1 MESISRQH
9 QTFGVASVEPIYL
22 IIFVLEGGPM
32 TSCNLQGVTFFSSW
46 SLVCQDT
53 KRAIRIYEGLND
65 KKGEATR
72 VQQTLH
78 PYLLEMT
85 YPFNV
90 LGLVFR
96 PPVLASFEHA
106 WTTASF
112 FLDAITSLCRHLSAS
127 AKPIVFSKGLAW
139 INHCSGLTKMGDFDE
154 ASVRGWG
161 INVESSSTV
170 G

>member
-1 MESISRQH
+1 MKKI
-9 QTFGVASVEPIYL
+9 VYL
-22 IIFVLEGGPM
+22 S

-85 YPFNV
+85 YPFNF
-90 LGLVFR
+90 LRLVFR
-96 PPVLASFEHA
+96 PPVLASFEKA
-106 WTTASF
+106 WTTGSF
-112 FLDAITSLCRHLSAS
+112 FFGMRSLLRVRVRFPLLLNRS
-127 AKPIVFSKGLAW
+127 FSRRAWPGSIIALVSPRWETLMRSRGL
-139 INHCSGLTKMGDFDE
+139 LRDD
-154 ASVRGWG
+154 
-161 INVESSSTV
+161 TV
-170 G
+170 TPGVGYNC